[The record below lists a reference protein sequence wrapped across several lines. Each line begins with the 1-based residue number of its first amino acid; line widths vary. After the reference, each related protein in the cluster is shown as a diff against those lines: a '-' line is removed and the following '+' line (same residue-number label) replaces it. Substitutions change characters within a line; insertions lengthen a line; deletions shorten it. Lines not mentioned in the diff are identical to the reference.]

1 MCKRARFLASL
12 LAETETATEPGIRK
26 SAGSILR
33 QDVSA
38 DIFLLRGGMEGATLP
53 ALPVL
58 QARFWCPRSYLASG
72 LFCIRV
78 SFYFH
83 IASAISCCSFSNR
96 AISSFKSSQAS
107 SSGMPR
113 PAAKLASASSSMAL
127 ISSMVYRRKGGSC
140 CFLAYSVNWVASQ
153 IMLSGES
160 VPVR

>member
-58 QARFWCPRSYLASG
+58 QARFWCPRKQRCEQCLRQCNKPSYSG
-72 LFCIRV
+72 HL
-78 SFYFH
+78 
-83 IASAISCCSFSNR
+83 
-96 AISSFKSSQAS
+96 Q
-107 SSGMPR
+107 
-113 PAAKLASASSSMAL
+113 
-127 ISSMVYRRKGGSC
+127 
-140 CFLAYSVNWVASQ
+140 
-153 IMLSGES
+153 
-160 VPVR
+160 